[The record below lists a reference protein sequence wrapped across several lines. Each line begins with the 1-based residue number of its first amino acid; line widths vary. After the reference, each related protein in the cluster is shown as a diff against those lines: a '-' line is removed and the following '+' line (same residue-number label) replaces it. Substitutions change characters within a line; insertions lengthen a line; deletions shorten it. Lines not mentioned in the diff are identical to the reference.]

1 MGRLAALVMVYWVA
15 ASADLWAQPPSEG
28 VSDSRPAGS
37 YLKVGLAHWQ
47 GDIFSE
53 GRLTHWNVDLFG
65 ANYNLTSVNVVFDM
79 YWRETFLQLSG
90 FSLGY
95 RKDVIRHPQSGH
107 MFNGALFRVV
117 DLKVVG
123 LKAGVGVEWGMPSLN
138 FDQTEFEFAGDGTT
152 RSRHTSPV
160 RNVDVPFIGTTTD
173 GALYPFIELSAI
185 QRPGPFLVEAG
196 LRINR
201 IGFHF
206 DDYEVSTADEVTV
219 VFDRKKVLVPYLFVN
234 IGIRM
239 F

>member
-1 MGRLAALVMVYWVA
+1 MGPRALDIRL
-15 ASADLWAQPPSEG
+15 
-28 VSDSRPAGS
+28 
-37 YLKVGLAHWQ
+37 
-47 GDIFSE
+47 
-53 GRLTHWNVDLFG
+53 
-65 ANYNLTSVNVVFDM
+65 
-79 YWRETFLQLSG
+79 
-90 FSLGY
+90 
-95 RKDVIRHPQSGH
+95 
-107 MFNGALFRVV
+107 
-117 DLKVVG
+117 
-123 LKAGVGVEWGMPSLN
+123 
-138 FDQTEFEFAGDGTT
+138 
-152 RSRHTSPV
+152 